1 MNNQLLTINP
11 QEKAAEII
19 TFLRNIQKEQAID
32 SFIIGLSGGIDSTT
46 VFYLLKEAFPLK
58 QIIVARLSYFDPTP
72 DVIDQL
78 IRSINLPQSNIN
90 HLSIKPFVDTAAKT
104 IGITDTTREGKL
116 RLGNIMARS
125 RMILL
130 YDLAKKHNA
139 LVVGTENKSEMLL
152 GYFTRFGD
160 EASDIE
166 PIQHLYKTQVYQ
178 LAKYLQIPDLIIN
191 QAPTAGL
198 WKGQTDEMQLGFT
211 YAEADEVLYW
221 YTDKKLSLDMI
232 TKKGYPNAKKIIAH
246 MQKNEFKHHVPYL
259 LKE

>member
-1 MNNQLLTINP
+1 MNTQLLTINP
-11 QEKAAEII
+11 QEEAAKILA
-19 TFLRNIQKEQAID
+19 FLRKVQKEQSTKA
-32 SFIIGLSGGIDSTT
+32 FVIGLSGGIDSTT

-58 QIIVARLSYFDPTP
+58 QIIVARLSYFSHQT
-72 DVIDQL
+72 DVTDQL
-78 IRSINLPQSNIN
+78 ITKLNLPKNNIN
-90 HLSIKPFVDTAAKT
+90 QLSIKPLVDAAAKT
-104 IGITDTTREGKL
+104 AGITNSTREGKL

-221 YTDKKLSLDMI
+221 YTEKKLSLDMI
-232 TKKGYPNAKKIIAH
+232 TNKGYPLAKKIITH

-259 LKE
+259 LK